1 MNGLAMYAATQPTLY
16 SELITRHAPLVK
28 RIACHLINR
37 LPANV
42 QLEDLIQAGMI
53 GLLEAS
59 RNYDQGQGASFETY
73 AGIRIRGSML
83 DEIRKNDWA
92 PRSVH
97 RKARMVAKAVREI
110 EHIQGRDARDHE
122 IAASL
127 GITLAEYYAILQ
139 DASSNKVLSF
149 EDIGIGD
156 ESLLDN
162 MSDNSPGIVDGLQRE
177 DMQRIVSEAIAGLPE
192 RERLVMALYYDEEL
206 NLREIGAVMGV
217 SESRVSQIHSQA
229 VIRLQ
234 ARLTTRGSEAEDIY
248 STISD
253 TKRSSY
259 SQK

>member
-1 MNGLAMYAATQPTLY
+1 MNGIAMYAAVTQPL
-16 SELITRHAPLVK
+16 EKDDLVEKHAPLVK

-37 LPANV
+37 LPASV

-59 RNYDQGQGASFETY
+59 RNYDETQGASFETY

-97 RKARMVAKAVREI
+97 RKARMVAEAVRNI
-110 EHIQGRDARDHE
+110 EHAHGRDARDVE
-122 IAASL
+122 IAS
-127 GITLAEYYAILQ
+127 TLEMNLDEYYKILQ
-139 DASSNKVLSF
+139 DNCYHKVLSF
-149 EDIGIGD
+149 EDMGTGED
-156 ESLLDN
+156 SMLDN
-162 MSDNSPGIVDGLQRE
+162 VSDNAPGILDGLQRE
-177 DMQRIVSEAIAGLPE
+177 DVRRVLSEAIASLPE
-192 RERLVMALYYDEEL
+192 RERLVMALYYDDEL

-234 ARLTTRGSEAEDIY
+234 ARMSVRFGDN
-248 STISD
+248 
-253 TKRSSY
+253 
-259 SQK
+259 

>member
-1 MNGLAMYAATQPTLY
+1 MNGIAAYAVQQSNY
-16 SELITRHAPLVK
+16 IDDMVERHAPLVK

-37 LPANV
+37 LPDSV
-42 QLEDLIQAGMI
+42 QLEDMVQAGMI

-59 RNYDQGQGASFETY
+59 WKYDPTQGASFETY

-97 RKARMVAKAVREI
+97 RKARLVAQAVRDI
-110 EHIQGRDARDHE
+110 ENEHGRDARDVE
-122 IAASL
+122 IAETLDMSL
-127 GITLAEYYAILQ
+127 GEYYKILQ
-139 DASSNKVLSF
+139 DNSYHRVLSV
-149 EDIGIGD
+149 D
-156 ESLLDN
+156 ENSPTTGVAMLDSV
-162 MSDNSPGIVDGLQRE
+162 SDNAPSIIDGMQKE
-177 DMQRIVSEAIAGLPE
+177 DTQRILSEAIASLPE

-234 ARLTTRGSEAEDIY
+234 ARISNSSEE
-248 STISD
+248 
-253 TKRSSY
+253 
-259 SQK
+259 

>member
-1 MNGLAMYAATQPTLY
+1 MNGVAMYA
-16 SELITRHAPLVK
+16 SEQLSNHNQLVEKHASLVK

-37 LPANV
+37 LPASV

-59 RNYDQGQGASFETY
+59 RNYDALQGASFETY

-97 RKARMVAKAVREI
+97 RKSRMVAEAVREI
-110 EHIQGRDARDHE
+110 ENEHGRDARDTE
-122 IAASL
+122 IAE
-127 GITLAEYYAILQ
+127 TLDMPIEDYYKILQ
-139 DASSNKVLSF
+139 DNSNHKVLSV
-149 EDIGIGD
+149 EDMGLGE

-162 MSDNSPGIVDGLQRE
+162 LSDNAPGVLDGLQKE
-177 DMQRIVSEAIAGLPE
+177 DMQRIIAEAVASLPE

-234 ARLTTRGSEAEDIY
+234 ARMANRLTENT
-248 STISD
+248 
-253 TKRSSY
+253 
-259 SQK
+259 

>member
-1 MNGLAMYAATQPTLY
+1 MNGVAMYA
-16 SELITRHAPLVK
+16 SEQQLTSHNELVEKHASLVK

-37 LPANV
+37 LPASV
-42 QLEDLIQAGMI
+42 LLEDLIQAGMI

-59 RNYDQGQGASFETY
+59 RNYDATQGASFETY

-97 RKARMVAKAVREI
+97 RKARMVAEAVREI
-110 EHIQGRDARDHE
+110 ENVHGRDARDTE
-122 IAASL
+122 IAD
-127 GITLAEYYAILQ
+127 TLDMPIEEYYKILQ
-139 DASSNKVLSF
+139 DNSYHKVLSV
-149 EDIGIGD
+149 EDMGLGE
-156 ESLLDN
+156 ESLLEN
-162 MSDNSPGIVDGLQRE
+162 ISDNTPGILDGLQKE
-177 DMQRIVSEAIAGLPE
+177 DMQKIISEAVASLPE

-234 ARLTTRGSEAEDIY
+234 ARMSNRLSENA
-248 STISD
+248 
-253 TKRSSY
+253 
-259 SQK
+259 